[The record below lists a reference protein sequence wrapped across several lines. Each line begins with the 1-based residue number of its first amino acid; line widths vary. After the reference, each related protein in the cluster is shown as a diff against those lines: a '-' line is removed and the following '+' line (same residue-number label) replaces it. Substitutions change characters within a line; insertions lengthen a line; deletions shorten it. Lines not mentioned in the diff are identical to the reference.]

1 MSTLKLV
8 CIFRGCIVEENV
20 VVGGGTSIA
29 ANSFVSHS
37 VIGRNCKIGNTVQCL
52 YNAMFGIHGQ
62 YKVNCFLKGRF
73 YKRIIGK

>member
-1 MSTLKLV
+1 M

-37 VIGRNCKIGNTVQCL
+37 VIGRNCKIGKTVQSL
-52 YNAMFGIHGQ
+52 YNTIFWVHRNEQ
-62 YKVNCFLKGRF
+62 CYK
-73 YKRIIGK
+73 

>member
-1 MSTLKLV
+1 MLKPKPM

-37 VIGRNCKIGNTVQCL
+37 VIGRNCKIGKTVQSL
-52 YNAMFGIHGQ
+52 YNTIFWGHNNGQ
-62 YKVNCFLKGRF
+62 
-73 YKRIIGK
+73 